1 MKGSRILLTKLLN
14 SRWKHLIRLIPMGAV
29 VGLVFG
35 YLFHDLWYGLLIGC
49 VFGFLLGL
57 MFAVRNAA

>member
-1 MKGSRILLTKLLN
+1 MVRLLN
-14 SRWKHLIRLIPMGAV
+14 SRWKHLIRLIPMGAG

-35 YLFHDLWYGLLIGC
+35 YLFQDVLYGLLIGC

>member
-1 MKGSRILLTKLLN
+1 MPNRLLN
-14 SRWKHLIRLIPMGAV
+14 SRWKHLIRLVPMGAV

-35 YLFHDLWYGLLIGC
+35 YSFHDLWYGLLIGC